1 MSGVDYLAARGSDE
15 LQYFI
20 TIAAMIL
27 VTAQC
32 IFLVNFLWSLF
43 AGKKPANDNPW
54 ESTSLEWML
63 PSPPPHDN
71 FAGRIPVVVRG
82 PYEYSVPG
90 RAKDFSMQH
99 EPDSAGAAE

>member
-1 MSGVDYLAARGSDE
+1 
-15 LQYFI
+15 
-20 TIAAMIL
+20 
-27 VTAQC
+27 
-32 IFLVNFLWSLF
+32 
-43 AGKKPANDNPW
+43 
-54 ESTSLEWML
+54 ML